1 MILFEKL
8 LANVAKKP
16 KFVHFDD
23 PETERIFI
31 ENWDKDG
38 DGKISIQEAQN
49 IDHIR
54 YVFRNNTKV
63 TKLNVL
69 CFTQLKIVDNDTFA
83 GMTSLEE
90 ITLPGS
96 VKLPNYVFGGWF
108 YEVLPS
114 IKKLVIKEGYTGDT
128 GGLDNNIKD
137 YVEYPSTII
146 KFGWSQPT
154 LIAKYTVIKA
164 ITPPKIDKASAFKG
178 KGKLY
183 VPNESVQSYKS
194 AFGEISDRIFPLSEC
209 EYKL

>member
-49 IDHIR
+49 IDDIR
-54 YVFRNNTKV
+54 YVFRYNTKV

-69 CFTQLKIVDNDTFA
+69 CFTQLKFVNNDTFA

-90 ITLPGS
+90 ITLPGN
-96 VKLPNYVFGGWF
+96 VKLPNYVFGGWI
-108 YEVLPS
+108 YEKLPS
-114 IKKLVIKEGYTGDT
+114 IKKLVIKEGYTGNA

-146 KFGWSQPT
+146 NFGWAQPT

-164 ITPPKIDKASAFKG
+164 ITPPKIDKAFAFKG

-183 VPNESVQSYKS
+183 VPNESVQAYKS
-194 AFGEISDRIFPLSEC
+194 AFGAISDRIFPLSEC